1 MDALAPQPERG
12 TVKTFKNILRL
23 LAVIALTPVYLAAG
37 LWMLW
42 DGRRQRRSRN
52 SQAPHR

>member
-1 MDALAPQPERG
+1 
-12 TVKTFKNILRL
+12 VKTFKNILRL
-23 LAVIALTPVYLAAG
+23 LAVIALVPVYLAAG

-42 DGRRQRRSRN
+42 DDRRQRRN